1 MSTTAAIIIAAL
13 VAFVLGDI
21 AAVHA
26 LLKRRR
32 DKDGTRQPPSNRR
45 TKR

>member
-1 MSTTAAIIIAAL
+1 MRGVSTTAAILIAAL

-32 DKDGTRQPPSNRR
+32 GKDGTRRS
-45 TKR
+45 

>member
-1 MSTTAAIIIAAL
+1 MSTTAAILIAAL

-32 DKDGTRQPPSNRR
+32 RNDGTRGTQR
-45 TKR
+45 